1 MIEQQVP
8 YQSCIYCKLIPQPF
22 LNNNGRTFILELLP
36 TQEIQYQ
43 QQFVINQY
51 QKENIININPIQ
63 FNQNYINQNNERY
76 ISSLQTTKIIR
87 KKVNLDQNAIR
98 FKEKFYAL
106 FTYRKRIPKNLVF
119 NIHNN
124 IAKEI
129 NLRSVTREEC
139 RSVDKYFRNFSKY
152 QKEII
157 GYLCKLTNEERIQL
171 QSRSQENVNQI
182 ENDSEM

>member
-8 YQSCIYCKLIPQPF
+8 FQSCIYCKLIPQPF
-22 LNNNGRTFILELLP
+22 LDNTGRTFLLELLP
-36 TQEIQYQ
+36 TQEIQPI
-43 QQFVINQY
+43 VINQN
-51 QKENIININPIQ
+51 QDQNENRIIINPIQ
-63 FNQNYINQNNERY
+63 FNQNNERF
-76 ISSLQTTKIIR
+76 ISSLKRNKIIR
-87 KKVNLDQNAIR
+87 KKVILDQNAIR

-106 FTYRKRIPKNLVF
+106 FTYRKRIPKDLVF

-157 GYLCKLTNEERIQL
+157 GYLCTLSNEERIQL
-171 QSRSQENVNQI
+171 QSHSQENNNQN
-182 ENDSEM
+182 ENEPEM

>member
-8 YQSCIYCKLIPQPF
+8 FQSCIYCKLIPQPF
-22 LNNNGRTFILELLP
+22 LDNTGRTFLLELLP
-36 TQEIQYQ
+36 TQEIQPI
-43 QQFVINQY
+43 VINQN
-51 QKENIININPIQ
+51 QDQNENRIIINPIQ
-63 FNQNYINQNNERY
+63 FNQNNERF
-76 ISSLQTTKIIR
+76 ISSLKRNKIIR
-87 KKVNLDQNAIR
+87 KKVILDQNAIR

-106 FTYRKRIPKNLVF
+106 FTYRKRIPKDLVF

-157 GYLCKLTNEERIQL
+157 GYLCTLSNEERIQL
-171 QSRSQENVNQI
+171 QSRSQENNNQN
-182 ENDSEM
+182 ENEPEM

>member
-8 YQSCIYCKLIPQPF
+8 FQSCIYCKLIPQPF
-22 LNNNGRTFILELLP
+22 LDNTGRTFLLELLP
-36 TQEIQYQ
+36 TQEIQPTI
-43 QQFVINQY
+43 INQD
-51 QKENIININPIQ
+51 QNQNENRIIINPIQ
-63 FNQNYINQNNERY
+63 FNQNYINQNNERF
-76 ISSLQTTKIIR
+76 ISSLNRTKIIR
-87 KKVNLDQNAIR
+87 KKVILDQNAIR

-106 FTYRKRIPKNLVF
+106 FTYRKRIPKDLVF

-157 GYLCKLTNEERIQL
+157 GYLCTLSNEERIQL
-171 QSRSQENVNQI
+171 QSHSQENNNQN
-182 ENDSEM
+182 ENEPEM